1 MCEAW
6 LYDTPWT
13 MGDRR
18 HDNGPSVKAPAGGS
32 SEPVIRVEN
41 LVKTYRRRK
50 SRGFWKDL
58 FAPAWEE
65 VPALQGI
72 SFTIHKGEFVG
83 YIGLNGAGK
92 TTTLKILSGVLYPT
106 SGTVQVLGHTPW
118 KREAAFL
125 RRIGFV
131 MGSRKQL
138 WWDLPPRDSLALLKE
153 IYAIPDKAFRRRRD
167 ELAERLRVKDLL
179 DVPLRNLSLGERMKV
194 ELIAA
199 LIHDPDLVFLDE
211 PTIGLDI
218 LAQQSIRGFLRTY
231 NQDHQKTFLLTT
243 HILSDVE
250 ALCSRVILIH
260 HGRILYD
267 GALMDLLRPFQN
279 LRVLRARLRING
291 QVRDVRLEIPREN
304 VRSQVD
310 AWVREGILMEV
321 REEDPGLDVIL
332 PRLFQEAGDAL

>member
-1 MCEAW
+1 MI
-6 LYDTPWT
+6 
-13 MGDRR
+13 
-18 HDNGPSVKAPAGGS
+18 GS
-32 SEPVIRVEN
+32 SDPVIRAEN
-41 LVKTYRRRK
+41 LVKIYRRRK

-58 FAPAWEE
+58 FAPSWEE

-92 TTTLKILSGVLYPT
+92 TTTLKILSGVLHPT

-118 KREAAFL
+118 KRDPAFL
-125 RRIGFV
+125 HRIGFV

-153 IYAIPDKAFRRRRD
+153 IYAIPDSTFRQRRD

-179 DVPLRNLSLGERMKV
+179 DVPLRNLSLGERMKM

-218 LAQQSIRGFLRTY
+218 LAQQSIREFLRAY

-279 LRVLRARLRING
+279 LRVLRARLRVNG
-291 QVRDVRLEIPREN
+291 QIRDVRLEIPREK
-304 VRSQVD
+304 VQTQVD
-310 AWVREGILMEV
+310 AWVHKGALIEV
-321 REEDPGLDVIL
+321 REEDPGLEVIL
-332 PRLFQEAGDAL
+332 PRLFQKAGDAL